1 MSTLERFSAFYV
13 AANGGSRPYP
23 WQCAL
28 VERVAATGR
37 WPDIAAPTGAGKTAV
52 VDVHVFL
59 VAEHAAGA
67 RIARPPRR
75 LILVAPR
82 RVLVDDQYERAL
94 RLARLLHEADLHDSE
109 GESMLAGVARALR
122 TLALAEV
129 GDGQPAVGVWRL
141 RGGVAPETG
150 WRLEPAA
157 CQIICSTPQ
166 MWGSRMLMR
175 GYLSTRAARNLE
187 SGLLAHD
194 AVAVIDEAHLHER
207 LLETARRVAAFD
219 RGPLPLQVAGMS
231 ATGRRADGQVE
242 LTEADRRDPGLSMRI
257 GARKRLVT
265 VEIADLGAR
274 DATIAALVDT
284 ARAAAGAGTVGVFAN
299 DVSTAIS
306 VSAALRAGGATVEL
320 VCGRMRQADLERLR
334 IRRPGLLTIAGDA
347 DVDYL
352 VATQS
357 LEVGVDLDLP
367 ALVTVVASPAAL
379 AQRAGRLNRTGRHA
393 DAVLSVVTQSAL
405 SELDPE
411 RDEDL
416 ARVRASG
423 PYTPAELIAGARW
436 LAELA
441 GSISPEA
448 VMAHGLPPR
457 PRPLLPAI
465 READLLTLALTS
477 QPIFAEPDPDLYI
490 EDPGERADEVYVAAR
505 KHLDCEPEV
514 VREMLLACPPRDYEL
529 ATLRRSSPD
538 LRWLLQTCADRVWVL
553 RAQHGAA
560 ERNDGLDAF
569 AVCDPAFQPEAGD
582 TLVVPAGEP
591 VCVAGVVGKP
601 RAGRAEP
608 LDDVL
613 AFSPAVAGDAVLR
626 LRSENVC
633 ELVERDADLASRA
646 ARNDLADLLVTLAA
660 DSGDGSADAKA
671 LHELAHRLRTHRRL
685 ADLRLVWCGGA
696 DAASGLL
703 VVLDMVGRAPLAWDT
718 EPSAPVSIDSHQAAV
733 GERMR
738 AILHALGHDL
748 DASWVRSLQRAAELH
763 DEGKRHPKFQ
773 ARMGSDPDQPPLAKP
788 KPGHRADRGDG
799 WRHEQLS
806 AVYAL
811 ASGEDARTVALIATH
826 HGHGRGLFDRR
837 AEDLLAGW
845 DGCGDEVA
853 AAARALYGARGCY
866 ERLRERVQREHG
878 VLGLAWFE
886 ALVRCADMQVSK
898 EER

>member
-1 MSTLERFSAFYV
+1 MSTLERFSEFYA
-13 AANGGSRPYP
+13 AANGGCRPYP

-28 VERVAATGR
+28 VERVAAAGR

-67 RIARPPRR
+67 QIARPPRR

-94 RLARLLHEADLHDSE
+94 RLARLLHEADLRDSE
-109 GESMLAGVARALR
+109 GGSVLAGVARALR
-122 TLALAEV
+122 RLALAEA
-129 GDGQPAVGVWRL
+129 DDDRPPVGVWRL

-157 CQIICSTPQ
+157 CQIICATPQ
-166 MWGSRMLMR
+166 MWGSRLLMR

-207 LLETARRVAAFD
+207 LLETARRVAALD

-231 ATGRRADGQVE
+231 ATGRTAAGQIE
-242 LTEADRRDPGLSMRI
+242 LTQADRGDPGLSMRI
-257 GARKRLVT
+257 GARKRLAT
-265 VEIADLGAR
+265 VEIPDLGAR
-274 DATIAALVDT
+274 DATIEALVDT
-284 ARAAAGAGTVGVFAN
+284 ARAAAGAGTVGVFVN
-299 DVSTAIS
+299 DVPTAIS
-306 VSAALRAGGATVEL
+306 VSAALRAAGATVEL
-320 VCGRMRQADLERLR
+320 VCGRMRRADLERLR
-334 IRRPGLLTIAGDA
+334 ARRPSLLTIAGDA
-347 DVDYL
+347 DVDFL

-367 ALVTVVASPAAL
+367 ALVTLVASPAAL
-379 AQRAGRLNRTGRHA
+379 AQRAGRLNRTGQHA
-393 DAVLSVVTQSAL
+393 DSVLSVITQSEL

-416 ARVRASG
+416 VRVRASG
-423 PYTPAELIAGARW
+423 PYSPAELIAGTRW

-448 VMAHGLPPR
+448 VMAHGLPPQ

-477 QPIFAEPDPDLYI
+477 QPIFAEPGPDLYI
-490 EDPGERADEVYVAAR
+490 EDPGERSDEVYVAAR

-514 VREMLLACPPRDYEL
+514 VREMLLACPPRDYEI

-538 LRWLLQTCADRVWVL
+538 LRWLLETCAGRVWVL
-553 RAQHGAA
+553 RARHGVA
-560 ERNDGLDAF
+560 EGNDGLDAF
-569 AVCDPAFQPEAGD
+569 VVGDPDFQPEPGD
-582 TLVVPAGEP
+582 TLVVASGEP
-591 VCVAGVVGKP
+591 VCVAGVVGRP

-613 AFSPAVAGDAVLR
+613 AFRPEVAADAVVR
-626 LRSENVC
+626 LQLEDVR
-633 ELVERDADLASRA
+633 ELVDRDPDLASRA
-646 ARNDLADLLVTLAA
+646 ARNDLADVLAA
-660 DSGDGSADAKA
+660 LAVDAGEEATGASALD
-671 LHELAHRLRTHRRL
+671 ELAHRLRTHRRL

-696 DAASGLL
+696 GAASGLL
-703 VVLDMVGRAPLAWDT
+703 VVLDMAGRAPLVWGS
-718 EPSAPVSIDSHQAAV
+718 EPSVPVSIDSHQAAV

-738 AILHALGHDL
+738 AILQALGHGL
-748 DASWVRSLQRAAELH
+748 DASWVRSLERAAELH

-773 ARMGSDPDQPPLAKP
+773 ARMGAEPDQPPLAKP

-806 AVYAL
+806 AAYAL
-811 ASGEDARTVALIATH
+811 ACGEDERTIALIATH

-845 DGCGDEVA
+845 DGCGESVT
-853 AAARALYGARGCY
+853 AAARALYGPRGRY
-866 ERLRERVQREHG
+866 ERLREGVQRTHG

-886 ALVRCADMQVSK
+886 ALVRCADMQVSR